1 MKPKAQ
7 AAAAAAGDAINK
19 GAYATGKQIAASKGM
34 FSSFKEEYRRAR
46 TGDDEALAVS
56 SDGDADGALDV
67 DESRSKASSKPEGAS
82 GSGST
87 SSIGGMFAAFKE
99 EYDKAS
105 K

>member
-1 MKPKAQ
+1 
-7 AAAAAAGDAINK
+7 
-19 GAYATGKQIAASKGM
+19 M

-67 DESRSKASSKPEGAS
+67 DESRPKTSSKSKGSS